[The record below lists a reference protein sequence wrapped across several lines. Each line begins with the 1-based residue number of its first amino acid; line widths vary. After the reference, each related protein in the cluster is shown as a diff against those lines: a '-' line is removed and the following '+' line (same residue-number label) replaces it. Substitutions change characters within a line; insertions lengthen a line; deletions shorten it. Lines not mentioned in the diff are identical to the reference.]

1 MSSKQAEMEDFTTLG
16 NDAEERKKNRR
27 KRIEIHTTTEAANL
41 EHADVMKDAA
51 AFTKTG
57 AQQVSE
63 SLMGLDNRKHS
74 GLQDV
79 TSVRVNTNDR

>member
-1 MSSKQAEMEDFTTLG
+1 MMSSKQAELEDFTTVG

-41 EHADVMKDAA
+41 EHADVTKDA

>member
-1 MSSKQAEMEDFTTLG
+1 MSSKQADLEDFTTVG
-16 NDAEERKKNRR
+16 IDADERKKNRR
-27 KRIEIHTTTEAANL
+27 KRIEIHTTTEASNL
-41 EHADVMKDAA
+41 EHADVAKDAS
-51 AFTKTG
+51 FTKTG

-63 SLMGLDNRKHS
+63 SLLNLDNRKHR